1 MNNIFYIYN
10 HNKKNSYL
18 MTKCYELKIF
28 CEKYCNFI
36 FNKNKLLRY
45 LYAIYVCT
53 NVYKREKCVY
63 V

>member
-18 MTKCYELKIF
+18 MTKNILWKKM

-45 LYAIYVCT
+45 LYAIYLYT
-53 NVYKREKCVY
+53 NVCI
-63 V
+63 